1 MIISL
6 ILLAL
11 ALAVLS
17 SPVVLIALLKPALM
31 AVEGGSRKPHHIAAA
46 LVAWVA
52 DLVAAHTVWAW
63 FIGGLEPGE
72 KTISDTLERLSVDAS
87 NPNVLYYRALAQYIN
102 SISPTKSHIKAVL

>member
-87 NPNVLYYRALAQYIN
+87 NPNVLYYRALSQYIN
-102 SISPTKSHIKAVL
+102 RISPTKSHIKAVL